1 MTIIIKD
8 VYSTCLKRQSAKCK
22 KRARKPKKKSAEG
35 NFLQRTCYNGVSFT
49 SFKLHHLGYL
59 QEVVI

>member
-8 VYSTCLKRQSAKCK
+8 VYSTCLKRQSIKPK

-35 NFLQRTCYNGVSFT
+35 KILQRTCYIGGKGMGVR
-49 SFKLHHLGYL
+49 
-59 QEVVI
+59 